1 MKQIFRIFSIII
13 GVGVCLWGIFILLK
27 PNKNSKKIFPKLSIT
42 QNHFKINLAEK
53 KRIIKIITN
62 NQDKTFGI
70 DLSHYQ
76 EKQHINWKKI
86 SLTDQKLPIDFILL
100 RATMGTN
107 KMDKN
112 FNHFWEASRQHHKI
126 RGAYHFYY
134 PDQAPTLQAEN
145 FIKKIKLQ
153 KGDLPPNFRY
163 RKKPKKN
170 IKRYLHRKH
179 KNFLQYFRK

>member
-13 GVGVCLWGIFILLK
+13 GIGVCLWGIFILLK

-53 KRIIKIITN
+53 NRIIKIITN

-107 KMDKN
+107 KTIFGRHLVSITRFVEHIISITPTKPPLYKL
-112 FNHFWEASRQHHKI
+112 KI
-126 RGAYHFYY
+126 S
-134 PDQAPTLQAEN
+134 
-145 FIKKIKLQ
+145 
-153 KGDLPPNFRY
+153 
-163 RKKPKKN
+163 
-170 IKRYLHRKH
+170 
-179 KNFLQYFRK
+179 